1 MHKPSVLGSLTL
13 LALTQ
18 LVQAADP
25 TETGKK
31 QVSKDPDVALTA
43 EVKDALTDSGIAKTG
58 EIQVE
63 TSDRVV
69 QLSGFVDSESTEEL
83 ALGAAKTVR
92 GVESVRNDLVV
103 TTSKPTRLEAKDDAV
118 IAAKVRKQL
127 DQQANTQAARD
138 INVDVN
144 EGVVQLS
151 GFVDSVDDKNRA
163 ADLVASVA
171 GVKDVRNDI
180 ALER

>member
-1 MHKPSVLGSLTL
+1 MHKLSVLGSLSM
-13 LALTQ
+13 LAFSALAQ
-18 LVQAADP
+18 PADSL
-25 TETGKK
+25 EKGERHA
-31 QVSKDPDVALTA
+31 SKDPDVAITTK
-43 EVKDALTDSGIAKTG
+43 VQQALRESAIARTG
-58 EIQVE
+58 EIQVD
-63 TSDRVV
+63 TNDRVV
-69 QLSGFVDSESTEEL
+69 QLSGFVDSVSTQEL
-83 ALGAAKTVR
+83 ALRAAKMVA

-103 TTSKPTRLEAKDDAV
+103 TGSTPTRLEAKDDAV

-127 DQQANTQAARD
+127 DQEPNAQAARD
-138 INVDVN
+138 INVDVS